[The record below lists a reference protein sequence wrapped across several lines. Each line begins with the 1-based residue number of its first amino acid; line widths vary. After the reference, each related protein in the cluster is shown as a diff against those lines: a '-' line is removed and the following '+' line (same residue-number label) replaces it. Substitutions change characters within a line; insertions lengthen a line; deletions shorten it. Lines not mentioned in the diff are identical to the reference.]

1 MLFRSAR
8 QRAAA
13 LFIYK
18 PNFMRKKLLMLIP
31 NLGLGGAQ
39 RAFHDHSVELQKR
52 YDVTEAVFNL
62 DEPNIYPSGNPLEN
76 LEVEGGGSS
85 LNKAAN
91 FAKRI
96 TRLRALKNKLQA
108 DVCVSHLEGAD
119 YINLLSKGQEK
130 VILLIQGSKVHDRTI
145 RGPLGWLR
153 KKVMMPALYKRADRI
168 VTVSRDIMPEII
180 DAFGVDA
187 SKVLTIHNSFEVER
201 VWAQAQEPL
210 SAEMQTVYAAAP
222 VLVTSA
228 RLAVQKN
235 QAPLLD
241 IFADLLR
248 RRPAKLVFVGDG
260 ELRNELTS
268 KARVLGLRV
277 YEAWNQV
284 PLTPEYDVYFLGL
297 QQNPFKFIRPADL
310 FVFPS
315 GWEGFPLALG
325 EAMICGAAVVT
336 TDCPTGPREMLAPA
350 TATPVSPIRVAEWA
364 DYGVLMP
371 MLTEA
376 ASLNADE
383 KVWADTVEQLLADP
397 AERQRLGQLAQQRM
411 EDFTHK
417 KIFQRWA
424 EVIEAVLA
432 E

>member
-1 MLFRSAR
+1 VPYSGQPLYFE
-8 QRAAA
+8 
-13 LFIYK
+13 I
-18 PNFMRKKLLMLIP
+18 MRKKLLMVIP

-62 DEPNIYPSGNPLEN
+62 DEPNIYPSGNKLEN
-76 LEVEGGGSS
+76 LDVAGGGNA
-85 LNKAAN
+85 LNKATN
-91 FAKRI
+91 FVKRI
-96 TRLRALKNKLQA
+96 ARLRALKSQLQA

-119 YINLLSKGQEK
+119 YVNLLSKGREK
-130 VILLIQGSKVHDRTI
+130 IILLIQGSKIHDRNI
-145 RGPLGWLR
+145 NGPLGWLR

-180 DAFGVDA
+180 NAFGVDA
-187 SKVLTIHNSFEVER
+187 GKVLTIHNSFEVER

-210 SAEMQTVYAAAP
+210 LAEMQAVYNAAP

-241 IFADLLR
+241 IFADLLQ
-248 RRPAKLVFVGDG
+248 RRPAKLVFIGDG
-260 ELRNELTS
+260 ELRNELTA
-268 KARVLGLRV
+268 KARLLGLRV
-277 YEAWNQV
+277 YKAWKQD
-284 PLTPEYDVYFLGL
+284 PLTTDYDVYFMGL

-350 TATPVSPIRVAEWA
+350 TTTPTTPIRTAEWA
-364 DYGVLMP
+364 EFGVLMP

-376 ASLNADE
+376 DTLKADE
-383 KVWADTVEQLLADP
+383 KVWTDILEQLLTNP
-397 AERQRLGQLAQQRM
+397 AKRERLGQLARQRM

-417 KIFQRWA
+417 KIFQRWS
-424 EVIEAVLA
+424 EVIEEVLTG
-432 E
+432 

>member
-1 MLFRSAR
+1 
-8 QRAAA
+8 
-13 LFIYK
+13 
-18 PNFMRKKLLMLIP
+18 MRKKLLIVIP

-52 YDVTEAVFNL
+52 YDVTEAVFNF

-76 LEVEGGGSS
+76 LNVAGGGNA

-91 FAKRI
+91 FIKRI
-96 TRLRALKNKLQA
+96 TRLRALKSQLQA

-119 YINLLSKGQEK
+119 YVNLLSKGREK
-130 VILLIQGSKVHDRTI
+130 IILLIQGSKVHDRNI
-145 RGPLGWLR
+145 NGPLGWLR

-168 VTVSRDIMPEII
+168 ITVSRDIMPEII
-180 DAFGVDA
+180 DSFGVDA
-187 SKVLTIHNSFEVER
+187 DKVLTIHNSFEVER

-210 SAEMQTVYAAAP
+210 PAEMQAVYDAAP
-222 VLVTSA
+222 ILVTSA

-241 IFADLLR
+241 ILADLLL
-248 RRPAKLVFVGDG
+248 RRPAKLVFIGDG
-260 ELRNELTS
+260 ELRNELTT
-268 KARVLGLRV
+268 KARTLGLRV
-277 YEAWNQV
+277 YEAWKQE
-284 PLTPEYDVYFLGL
+284 PLTTDYDVYFMGL

-350 TATPVSPIRVAEWA
+350 TTTPPMPIRTAEWA
-364 DYGVLMP
+364 EFGVLMP

-376 ASLNADE
+376 DTLIADE
-383 KVWADTVEQLLADP
+383 KVWVDILEQLLANP
-397 AERQRLGQLAQQRM
+397 AERERLGQLARQRM

-417 KIFQRWA
+417 KIFQRWS
-424 EVIEAVLA
+424 EVIEEVLA
-432 E
+432 A

>member
-1 MLFRSAR
+1 MASSV
-8 QRAAA
+8 
-13 LFIYK
+13 
-18 PNFMRKKLLMLIP
+18 RKKLLMVIP

-39 RAFHDHSVELQKR
+39 RAFHDHSVELSKY

-62 DEPNIYPSGNPLEN
+62 DEPNIYPSGNSLEN
-76 LEVEGGGSS
+76 LDVPGGGNA
-85 LNKAAN
+85 LDKAKN
-91 FAKRI
+91 FMSRI
-96 TRLRALKNKLQA
+96 TRLRALKQQLRA

-119 YINLLSKGQEK
+119 YVNLLSKGQEK
-130 VILLIQGSKVHDRTI
+130 LILLIQGSKVHDRNI
-145 RGPLGWLR
+145 SGLLGWLR

-180 DAFGVDA
+180 EAFGVEA

-201 VWAQAQEPL
+201 VWKQAQEPL
-210 SAEMQTVYAAAP
+210 PADMQAVYAAAP

-235 QAPLLD
+235 QAPLLE
-241 IFADLLR
+241 IFANLLR
-248 RRPAKLVFVGDG
+248 RRPVKLVFVGDG
-260 ELRNELTS
+260 ELRNELTI
-268 KARVLGLRV
+268 KAHALGLRV
-277 YEAWNQV
+277 YEVWKQEL
-284 PLTPEYDVYFLGL
+284 LTSDYDVYFMGL

-336 TDCPTGPREMLAPA
+336 TDCPTGPREMLAPD
-350 TATPVSPIRVAEWA
+350 TSTPATPIRNAEQA
-364 DYGVLMP
+364 EYGVLMP

-376 ASLNADE
+376 DTLSADE
-383 KVWADTVEQLLADP
+383 QVWVETLDKLLSNP

-411 EDFTHK
+411 KDFTHE

-424 EVIEAVLA
+424 EVIEEVLTI
-432 E
+432 

>member
-1 MLFRSAR
+1 
-8 QRAAA
+8 
-13 LFIYK
+13 
-18 PNFMRKKLLMLIP
+18 MRKKLLIVIP

-76 LEVEGGGSS
+76 MDVAGGGSA
-85 LNKAAN
+85 LRKAAN

-96 TRLRALKNKLQA
+96 TRLRALKNRLQA

-119 YINLLSKGQEK
+119 YVNLLSKGREK
-130 VILLIQGSKVHDRTI
+130 VILLIQGSKVHDRNI
-145 RGPLGWLR
+145 SGPLGWLR

-180 DAFGVDA
+180 EAFGVDA
-187 SKVLTIHNSFEVER
+187 RKVLTIHNSFEVER
-201 VWAQAQEPL
+201 VWAQAQEAL
-210 SAEMQTVYAAAP
+210 SAEMRAVYDAAP
-222 VLVTSA
+222 ALVTSA

-248 RRPAKLVFVGDG
+248 RRPAKLIFIGDG
-260 ELRNELTS
+260 ELRNELIS
-268 KARVLGLRV
+268 KARALGLRV
-277 YEAWNQV
+277 YDVWAQK
-284 PLTPEYDVYFLGL
+284 PLTPDYDVYFIGL
-297 QQNPFKFIRPADL
+297 QQNPFKFIHPADL

-350 TATPVSPIRVAEWA
+350 TATPAAPIRAAEWA
-364 DYGVLMP
+364 EFGILMP

-376 ASLNADE
+376 DTLKTDE
-383 KVWADTVEQLLADP
+383 KVWTDTIEQLLADP
-397 AERQRLGQLAQQRM
+397 AERQRLGQLARRRM

-417 KIFQRWA
+417 KIFQRWS
-424 EVIEAVLA
+424 ELIEEVLA
-432 E
+432 I

>member
-1 MLFRSAR
+1 M
-8 QRAAA
+8 Q
-13 LFIYK
+13 K
-18 PNFMRKKLLMLIP
+18 QQRKKLLMVIP

-76 LEVEGGGSS
+76 MEVAGGGNT
-85 LNKAAN
+85 LDKASN
-91 FAKRI
+91 FWKRVR
-96 TRLRALKNKLQA
+96 RLRALKQKTQA
-108 DVCVSHLEGAD
+108 DVCISHLEGAD
-119 YINLLSKGQEK
+119 YVNLLSKDKEK
-130 VILLIQGSKVHDRTI
+130 IILLIQGSKVHDRNI
-145 RGPLGWLR
+145 SGPLGWLR
-153 KKVMMPALYKRADRI
+153 KQVMMPALYRRADRI

-180 DAFGVDA
+180 DAFGVEA
-187 SKVLTIHNSFEVER
+187 GKVLTIHNSFEVER
-201 VWAQAQEPL
+201 VWGQAQEPL
-210 SAEMQTVYAAAP
+210 PADMQAVYDVAP
-222 VLVTSA
+222 TLVTSA

-235 QAPLLD
+235 QAPLLQ
-241 IFADLLR
+241 IFADLLK

-260 ELRNELTS
+260 ELRDELTG
-268 KARVLGLRV
+268 KARTLGLRV
-277 YEAWNQV
+277 YEVWKQE
-284 PLTPEYDVYFLGL
+284 PLTPDYDVYFMGL

-336 TDCPTGPREMLAPA
+336 TDCPTGPREMLSPT
-350 TATPVSPIRVAEWA
+350 TATPTNPIRTAEWA
-364 DYGVLMP
+364 EYGVLMP

-376 ASLNADE
+376 DTLQADE
-383 KVWADTVEQLLADP
+383 KVWTDTIEQLLTDP
-397 AERQRLGQLAQQRM
+397 AERQRLGQLARRRM

-417 KIFQRWA
+417 KIFQRWV
-424 EVIEAVLA
+424 ELIEQVLV

>member
-1 MLFRSAR
+1 
-8 QRAAA
+8 
-13 LFIYK
+13 
-18 PNFMRKKLLMLIP
+18 MRKKLLMVIP

-62 DEPNIYPSGNPLEN
+62 DEPNIYPSGNKLEN
-76 LEVEGGGSS
+76 LDVAGGGNA
-85 LNKAAN
+85 LNKATN
-91 FAKRI
+91 FMKRI
-96 TRLRALKNKLQA
+96 TRLRALKSYLQA

-119 YINLLSKGQEK
+119 YVNLLSKGGEK
-130 VILLIQGSKVHDRTI
+130 VILLIQGSKVHDRNI
-145 RGPLGWLR
+145 NGPLGWLR

-180 DAFGVDA
+180 ETFGVDA
-187 SKVLTIHNSFEVER
+187 NKVLTIHNSFDVER

-210 SAEMQTVYAAAP
+210 PAELQAVYDAAP
-222 VLVTSA
+222 ILVTSA
-228 RLAVQKN
+228 RLAIQKN

-241 IFADLLR
+241 IFADLLQR
-248 RRPAKLVFVGDG
+248 LSAKLVFIGDG
-260 ELRNELTS
+260 ELRNELTA
-268 KARVLGLRV
+268 KARMLGLRV
-277 YEAWNQV
+277 YEVWKQE
-284 PLTPEYDVYFLGL
+284 PLSADYDVYFMGL

-350 TATPVSPIRVAEWA
+350 TTTPLTPIRTAERA
-364 DYGVLMP
+364 EFGVLMP
-371 MLTEA
+371 MLTEEDT
-376 ASLNADE
+376 LQADE
-383 KVWADTVEQLLADP
+383 NVWVDTIEQLLVNP
-397 AERQRLGQLAQQRM
+397 AERLRLGQLAQQRM

-417 KIFQRWA
+417 KIFQRWS
-424 EVIEAVLA
+424 EVIEEVLSA
-432 E
+432 

>member
-1 MLFRSAR
+1 VPYSGQPLYFE
-8 QRAAA
+8 
-13 LFIYK
+13 I
-18 PNFMRKKLLMLIP
+18 MRKKLLMVIP

-62 DEPNIYPSGNPLEN
+62 DEPNIYPSGNKLEN
-76 LEVEGGGSS
+76 LDVAGGGNA
-85 LNKAAN
+85 LNKATN
-91 FAKRI
+91 FVKRI
-96 TRLRALKNKLQA
+96 ARLRALKSQLQA

-119 YINLLSKGQEK
+119 YVNLLSKGREK
-130 VILLIQGSKVHDRTI
+130 IILLIQGSKIHDRNI
-145 RGPLGWLR
+145 NGPLGWLR

-180 DAFGVDA
+180 NAFGVDA
-187 SKVLTIHNSFEVER
+187 GKVLTIHNSFEVER

-210 SAEMQTVYAAAP
+210 LAEMQAVYNAAP

-241 IFADLLR
+241 IFADLLQ
-248 RRPAKLVFVGDG
+248 RRPAKLVFIGDG
-260 ELRNELTS
+260 ELRNELTA
-268 KARVLGLRV
+268 KARLLGLRV
-277 YEAWNQV
+277 YKAWKQD
-284 PLTPEYDVYFLGL
+284 PLTTDYDVYFMGL

-350 TATPVSPIRVAEWA
+350 TTTPTTPIRTAEWA
-364 DYGVLMP
+364 EFGVLMP

-376 ASLNADE
+376 DTLKADE
-383 KVWADTVEQLLADP
+383 KVWTDILEQLLTNP
-397 AERQRLGQLAQQRM
+397 AKRERLGQLARQRM

-417 KIFQRWA
+417 KIFQRWS
-424 EVIEAVLA
+424 EVIEEVLTA
-432 E
+432 

>member
-1 MLFRSAR
+1 MV
-8 QRAAA
+8 
-13 LFIYK
+13 
-18 PNFMRKKLLMLIP
+18 IP

-76 LEVEGGGSS
+76 MQVPGGGST

-91 FAKRI
+91 FWKRVR
-96 TRLRALKNKLQA
+96 RLRALKQKTQA
-108 DVCVSHLEGAD
+108 DVCISHLEGAD
-119 YINLLSKGQEK
+119 YVNLLSKGKEK
-130 VILLIQGSKVHDRTI
+130 IILLIQGSKVHDRNI
-145 RGPLGWLR
+145 SGPLGWLR
-153 KKVMMPALYKRADRI
+153 KQVMMPALYKRADRI

-187 SKVLTIHNSFEVER
+187 GKVLTIHNSFEVER
-201 VWAQAQEPL
+201 VWKQAQEPL
-210 SAEMQTVYAAAP
+210 PAAVQAVYDAAP

-228 RLAVQKN
+228 RLAIQKN
-235 QAPLLD
+235 QAPLLE
-241 IFADLLR
+241 IFAGLLK

-260 ELRNELTS
+260 ELRDELTG
-268 KARVLGLRV
+268 KARALGLRV
-277 YEAWNQV
+277 YEVWQQQE
-284 PLTPEYDVYFLGL
+284 PLTPDYDVYFMGL

-350 TATPVSPIRVAEWA
+350 TATPVVPIRQAEPA
-364 DYGVLMP
+364 EYGLLMP

-376 ASLNADE
+376 ATLKADE
-383 KVWADTVEQLLADP
+383 QVWIDTIEQLLADP
-397 AERQRLGQLAQQRM
+397 AERARLGQLAQQRM
-411 EDFTHK
+411 EDFTHR

-424 EVIEAVLA
+424 EVIEQVLA